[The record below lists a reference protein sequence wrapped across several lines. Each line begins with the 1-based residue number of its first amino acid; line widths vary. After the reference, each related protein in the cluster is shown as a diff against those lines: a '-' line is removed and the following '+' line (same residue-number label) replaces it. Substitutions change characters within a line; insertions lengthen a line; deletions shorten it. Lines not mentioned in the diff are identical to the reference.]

1 MKPSQV
7 DLQAI
12 TLHIAQKQLPAA
24 SKVYR
29 AAPMFQLFVLTSVE
43 RVFDFVTIHWF

>member
-24 SKVYR
+24 S
-29 AAPMFQLFVLTSVE
+29 
-43 RVFDFVTIHWF
+43 